1 MTRVTMHEAKTQL
14 SRLVA
19 KARAGEEVVIMKG
32 KEPVAR
38 IVPMKSA
45 PPPGPRQPGQLKGKI
60 DFDDRF
66 FEPLPDDELRLWN
79 EGP

>member
-38 IVPMKSA
+38 IVPVA
-45 PPPGPRQPGQLKGKI
+45 PEHAEPRQPGRFEGVFEL
-60 DFDDRF
+60 DDRF
-66 FEPLPDDELRLWN
+66 FEPLPDDELEAWSN
-79 EGP
+79 PK